1 MDITV
6 GEMQDEDWEAVQ
18 AIYQEG
24 IATGN
29 ATFETD
35 TPEWEEW
42 NRSHLRDCRLIAR
55 EGDQVVGWAALTP
68 VSSRCVY
75 SGVAEVSIYVAA
87 SARGRNIG
95 KALLQALVEESERA
109 GIWTLQASIFPENV
123 VSIALHKAC
132 GFREVGYRE
141 RIGQID
147 GSWRDTV
154 LMERRS
160 RIVGTED
167 GAGGV
172 AAA

>member
-6 GEMQDEDWEAVQ
+6 EKMQDEDWEAVQ

-147 GSWRDTV
+147 GGWRDTV